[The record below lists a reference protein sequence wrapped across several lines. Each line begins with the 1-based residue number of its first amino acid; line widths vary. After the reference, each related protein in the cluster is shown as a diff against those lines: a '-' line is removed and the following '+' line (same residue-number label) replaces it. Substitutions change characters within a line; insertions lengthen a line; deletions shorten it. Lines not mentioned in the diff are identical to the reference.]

1 MVDYTMDDLLALQP
15 DWLET
20 FGEDLA
26 YGFEIMPPQVPMLRQ
41 CLREKSRAPSE
52 PSSPP
57 LTAGN
62 TDSAL
67 RLR

>member
-41 CLREKSRAPSE
+41 CLREKSRAP
-52 PSSPP
+52 
-57 LTAGN
+57 
-62 TDSAL
+62 L
-67 RLR
+67 RAFIATLDGREY